1 MGRGRSNGSVTRNK
15 GGGVKPGDIVKE
27 EDMFYFE
34 ENKRSTGV
42 DDALAVDR
50 AIVSQFGEEAG
61 ASVLNV
67 SELKDHGVLGYY
79 RSGDNSI
86 SLNQDYLDR
95 DIMNAT
101 YDASVATGFHPK
113 RGKKS
118 GTEAVVAHEY
128 GHALNDKAARKMGMD
143 MDSAATKIVSEARAS
158 LKTKAGKSKHRGV
171 VQMANAISRY
181 ATTNNAEAIA
191 EAFADV
197 FCNAGRAKAESK
209 AIVNTMKNYL

>member
-1 MGRGRSNGSVTRNK
+1 MGRGSSKGSVTRNK
-15 GGGVKPGDIVKE
+15 GGGVKPSDIVKE

-34 ENKRSTGV
+34 ENRRSTGI

-50 AIVSQFGEEAG
+50 AIVSQFGEDAG
-61 ASVLNV
+61 ARVLNV

-79 RSGDNSI
+79 RSGDGSI

-101 YDASVATGFHPK
+101 YDASVSTGFHPG

-128 GHALNDKAARKMGMD
+128 GHALNDKAAQKMGLD
-143 MDSAATKIVSEARAS
+143 MDTAATRIVSEARSS
-158 LKTKAGKSKHRGV
+158 LKTRAGKVKHRGV

-181 ATTNNAEAIA
+181 ATTNNSEAIA

-197 FCNAGRAKAESK
+197 FCNSGRAKAESK
-209 AIVNTMKNYL
+209 AIVNTMKKYL